1 MALALIV
8 YFNKD
13 SNTNVGEMI
22 AVYAFATFRIMPS
35 FVKLTLILQT
45 FKLSKASINVM
56 ENEYLN
62 KRDKILNKI
71 QTNNEMLNKIKQ
83 DEKDKFDELKIS
95 IDEFKYDKEIILKDI
110 NLNIFAGD
118 KICISGKSG
127 SGKSTLVDIITGIVD
142 HKDLKIFYDG
152 NEIKDNIFFQKKNFS
167 YVPQRPSIFQTT
179 IKENI
184 TLFDDDIDQ
193 LRYDIA
199 LKLSRLDFI
208 NYLADKD
215 NTILSENGDNVSGGQ
230 LQRIFLARAIYSN
243 KNILIF
249 DESTNEL
256 DSKTENEIVD
266 DILNLPQSV
275 LFITHKEDIKKKFPK
290 IFEIK
295 N

>member
-152 NEIKDNIFFQKKNFS
+152 NEIKDNIFF
-167 YVPQRPSIFQTT
+167 
-179 IKENI
+179 
-184 TLFDDDIDQ
+184 
-193 LRYDIA
+193 
-199 LKLSRLDFI
+199 
-208 NYLADKD
+208 
-215 NTILSENGDNVSGGQ
+215 
-230 LQRIFLARAIYSN
+230 
-243 KNILIF
+243 
-249 DESTNEL
+249 
-256 DSKTENEIVD
+256 
-266 DILNLPQSV
+266 
-275 LFITHKEDIKKKFPK
+275 KKKFFICSSRDHLYSKPQ
-290 IFEIK
+290 
-295 N
+295 